1 MDRVLGISRTI
12 DRFLWLMAKVGSWCA
27 LLLVLVVTYDVT
39 TRYLGVPKVFGLTS
53 TKLQESEYWLHS
65 FLIVFVVGYAYTK
78 QSHVRIDLIRE
89 NLSDRAKYI
98 IEMTG
103 ILLALIPYSF
113 LGAWLS
119 WPYVVRSFNSGEI
132 SKSQTGLT
140 DLWILKSGLIILFV
154 LIGLAGISQL
164 IKSIAGL
171 AGKLPNDLKAT
182 TIGGGH

>member
-1 MDRVLGISRTI
+1 
-12 DRFLWLMAKVGSWCA
+12 
-27 LLLVLVVTYDVT
+27 
-39 TRYLGVPKVFGLTS
+39 
-53 TKLQESEYWLHS
+53 
-65 FLIVFVVGYAYTK
+65 
-78 QSHVRIDLIRE
+78 VRIDLIRE
-89 NLSDRAKYI
+89 NLSDRAKYM
-98 IEMTG
+98 IEVTG

-119 WPYVVRSFNSGEI
+119 WPYVVRSYTSGEI

-164 IKSIAGL
+164 IKSLAGL
-171 AGKLPNDLKAT
+171 TGRLPEDLKAT

>member
-1 MDRVLGISRTI
+1 MDFALGVSRAI
-12 DRFLWLMAKVGSWCA
+12 DRLLWLIAKFGAWCA
-27 LLLVLVVTYDVT
+27 VLLVAVVTYDVF
-39 TRYLGVPKVFGLTS
+39 TRYFGVPKVFGLTS
-53 TKLQESEYWLHS
+53 TMLQESEYWLHS
-65 FLIVFVVGYAYTK
+65 FLIVLAVGYAYTK

-89 NLSDRAKYI
+89 SLSERAKHL
-98 IEMTG
+98 IEITG

-119 WPYVVRSFNSGEI
+119 WPYVVRSYTSGEI

-171 AGKLPNDLKAT
+171 AGKLPENLKPT
-182 TIGGGH
+182 TIVGDR

>member
-1 MDRVLGISRTI
+1 MESALAVSRAI
-12 DRFLWLMAKVGSWCA
+12 DGFLWIMAKIGAWCA
-27 LLLVLVVTYDVT
+27 ALLVIVVTYDVF

-53 TKLQESEYWLHS
+53 TMLQESEYWLHS
-65 FLIVFVVGYAYTK
+65 FLIVLVVGYAYTR

-89 NLSDRAKYI
+89 SRSDRAKYM
-98 IEMTG
+98 IEVTG

-113 LGAWLS
+113 LGVWLS
-119 WPYVVRSFNSGEI
+119 WPYVIRSFNSGEI

-164 IKSIAGL
+164 IKSMAGL
-171 AGKLPNDLKAT
+171 AGRLPDDLNAT

>member
-1 MDRVLGISRTI
+1 MDFALGVSRVI
-12 DRFLWLMAKVGSWCA
+12 DWFLWLMAKIGAWCVV
-27 LLLVLVVTYDVT
+27 LLVVVVTYDVF

-53 TKLQESEYWLHS
+53 TMLQESEYWLHS
-65 FLIVFVVGYAYTK
+65 FLIVLVVGYAYTR

-89 NLSDRAKYI
+89 NLSDRAKYM
-98 IEMTG
+98 IEVIG

-119 WPYVVRSFNSGEI
+119 WPYVARSFASGEI

-140 DLWILKSGLIILFV
+140 DLWILKSGLIFLFV

-171 AGKLPNDLKAT
+171 AGRLPDDLKAT

>member
-1 MDRVLGISRTI
+1 MDFALGVSRVI
-12 DRFLWLMAKVGSWCA
+12 DRLLWLMAKVGAWCA
-27 LLLVLVVTYDVT
+27 VLLVAVVTYDVF

-53 TKLQESEYWLHS
+53 TILQESEYWLHS
-65 FLIVFVVGYAYTK
+65 FLIVLVVGYAYTK

-89 NLSDRAKYI
+89 NLSERAKHL
-98 IEMTG
+98 IEITG

-119 WPYVVRSFNSGEI
+119 WPYVVRSYTSGEI

-171 AGKLPNDLKAT
+171 AGKLSENLKT
-182 TIGGGH
+182 TTMGGDR

>member
-1 MDRVLGISRTI
+1 MQSALAVSRAI
-12 DRFLWLMAKVGSWCA
+12 DGFLWVMAKMGAWCA

-53 TKLQESEYWLHS
+53 TMLQESEYWLHS
-65 FLIVFVVGYAYTK
+65 FLIVLVVGYAYTK

-89 NLSDRAKYI
+89 NLSDRTKYM
-98 IEMTG
+98 IEVAG

-119 WPYVVRSFNSGEI
+119 WPYVVRSFTSGEI

-171 AGKLPNDLKAT
+171 AGRLPDDMKAT

>member
-1 MDRVLGISRTI
+1 MDLALGASRAI
-12 DRFLWLMAKVGSWCA
+12 DRFLWSVAKIGAWCA
-27 LLLVLVVTYDVT
+27 VLLVAVVTYDVF

-53 TKLQESEYWLHS
+53 TMLQESEYWLHS
-65 FLIVFVVGYAYTK
+65 FLIVLVVGYAYTR

-89 NLSDRAKYI
+89 NLSERAKYI
-98 IEMTG
+98 IEIAG
-103 ILLALIPYSF
+103 ILLALIPYAM
-113 LGAWLS
+113 LGVWLS
-119 WPYVVRSFNSGEI
+119 WPYVVRSYTSGEI

-171 AGKLPNDLKAT
+171 AGRLPGDLKPT
-182 TIGGGH
+182 TIGGEH

>member
-1 MDRVLGISRTI
+1 M
-12 DRFLWLMAKVGSWCA
+12 
-27 LLLVLVVTYDVT
+27 
-39 TRYLGVPKVFGLTS
+39 
-53 TKLQESEYWLHS
+53 LQESEYWLHS
-65 FLIVFVVGYAYTK
+65 FLIVLVVGYAYTK

-89 NLSDRAKYI
+89 SLSERAKHL
-98 IEMTG
+98 IEITG

-119 WPYVVRSFNSGEI
+119 WPYVVRSYTSGEI

-171 AGKLPNDLKAT
+171 AGKLPENLKPT
-182 TIGGGH
+182 TIVGGR

>member
-1 MDRVLGISRTI
+1 MEQILGISRKI
-12 DRFLWLMAKVGSWCA
+12 DWLLWLMAKVGAWCA

-53 TKLQESEYWLHS
+53 TILQESEYWLHS
-65 FLIVFVVGYAYTK
+65 FLIVLVVGHAYTK

-89 NLSDRAKYI
+89 HLSDRAKYI
-98 IEMTG
+98 IEVTG

-119 WPYVVRSFNSGEI
+119 WPYVVRSYTSGEI

-140 DLWILKSGLIILFV
+140 DLWILKSGLIILFI
-154 LIGLAGISQL
+154 LIGLAGISQF
-164 IKSIAGL
+164 IKSIVGL
-171 AGKLPNDLKAT
+171 AGRLPDDLKST
-182 TIGGGH
+182 TIRGGN